1 LANLFQI
8 IHISRNPKDVALSHY
23 HFSVNFRKNPQSVE
37 EYLDTFLVGD
47 VLFHPFIEH
56 NLQYW
61 ELEKQGYPN
70 ILYLSYEEMKKDLLS
85 VIRKTMRFL
94 GKDYPKEKLDQL
106 KEHLSFENMKK
117 NPHVNKSDLLDMV
130 GSTVEDRTIHMR
142 KGKAGGYKE
151 EMSEEY
157 VKKFD
162 EWIQEKINGREHRF
176 NLI

>member
-1 LANLFQI
+1 
-8 IHISRNPKDVALSHY
+8 
-23 HFSVNFRKNPQSVE
+23 
-37 EYLDTFLVGD
+37 
-47 VLFHPFIEH
+47 
-56 NLQYW
+56 
-61 ELEKQGYPN
+61 
-70 ILYLSYEEMKKDLLS
+70 MKKDLLS

-94 GKDYPKEKLDQL
+94 GKDYPDEKLDQL

-151 EMSEEY
+151 EMSDEY
-157 VKKFD
+157 IKKFD
-162 EWIQEKINGREHRF
+162 EWIQKKLNGREHRF